1 MQLLCIHGEK
11 EFMALCFPS
20 NNAHLHFTFS
30 CSPYIVDWLFNV
42 HNVKCTG
49 WEYLQCTMH
58 RLKEC
63 TMPMCTGWSECSVHW
78 LEGNRLSS
86 GRSRSRQGREGRGG
100 RSWGGAGLPT
110 VSGQSVLSF
119 FALLSLGFFRRQYS
133 QLITQNMNNEQ
144 LDRGMEGQFDVGQY
158 THSYWGQAFHTT
170 FLGQMS
176 SERLI
181 FGLNSSLQ

>member
-1 MQLLCIHGEK
+1 MQVLYIHGEK
-11 EFMALCFPS
+11 EFMALSFPS

-30 CSPYIVDWLFNV
+30 CSPYILHWLFNV

-49 WEYLQCTMH
+49 WEDVQCKNAPVE
-58 RLKEC
+58 RRC
-63 TMPMCTGWSECSVHW
+63 SMPMCTGWSECSVHW

-119 FALLSLGFFRRQYS
+119 FAFLSFDFFRETIFPTHNWEY
-133 QLITQNMNNEQ
+133 EE
-144 LDRGMEGQFDVGQY
+144 LDRGMEGQFEVGQY
-158 THSYWGQAFHTT
+158 THSYWGQSFHTT
-170 FLGQMS
+170 FWRQMS

-181 FGLNSSLQ
+181 FGLYSS